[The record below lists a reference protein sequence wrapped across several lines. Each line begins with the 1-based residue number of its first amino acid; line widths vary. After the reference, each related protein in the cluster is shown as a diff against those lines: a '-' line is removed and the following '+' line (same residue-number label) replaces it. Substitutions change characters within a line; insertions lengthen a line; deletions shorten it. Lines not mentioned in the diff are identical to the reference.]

1 MPRWDV
7 MFSLVAMA
15 MLNTE
20 RNEGKDGKTALLL
33 LLSVISREK
42 RECLLDKTS
51 RFKDAVACLNE
62 RKPHND

>member
-33 LLSVISREK
+33 LLFVISREK
-42 RECLLDKTS
+42 RECLLDKTR
-51 RFKDAVACLNE
+51 RFKDVVTSVNE